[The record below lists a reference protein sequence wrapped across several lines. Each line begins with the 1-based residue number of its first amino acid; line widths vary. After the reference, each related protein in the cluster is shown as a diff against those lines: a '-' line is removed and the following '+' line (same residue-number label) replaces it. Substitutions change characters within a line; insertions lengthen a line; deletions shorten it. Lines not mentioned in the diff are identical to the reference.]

1 MDITVIE
8 QRLEYILDT
17 YPEVAEQYMSGDDV
31 EFCARLEDLCANSNF
46 DIKTFSVESL
56 YSSGAVSGTSWDKIK
71 PKTSN
76 IEPPD
81 DIFRAEDTTPA
92 QGTIADEDDI
102 IDLFGSD
109 DDISTS
115 AVENSLDCQD
125 NSALFNSDVEN
136 PVESSVNSVNNS
148 RDSVNFVENS
158 VESVENQ
165 GINAGQAVESAG
177 RAVENLV
184 ESVETPSDNVPAQGT
199 TDSDDLSAMFSAA
212 FSDVEMKKSVEE
224 LPIQHENDEI
234 AVHSSDITYGYDV
247 DVSNSE
253 SVKSGYTSNA
263 PDSRGIT
270 SRHNADVQASEEITP
285 GYTAPTFND
294 LDDLLCNTF
303 YTLPSSTESSAP
315 DEPALVDT
323 PDDEEQD
330 EEVTEWGI
338 NEIAPDVIFE
348 VNTEL
353 GAANTEFLDTKLR
366 EFIAA
371 DVTLVPDL
379 ESMCFD
385 PGLQNYFSS
394 YLASLDDDLAG
405 LCEDL
410 NDLQN
415 LINLDNAG
423 LLSSQE
429 HTIFTKWGT
438 PYAKVTVP
446 ESQRA
451 SLPKIED
458 RTVVDYSKSANT
470 NIIAPPVLDDN
481 ISHADTP
488 SADLSALFP
497 GYNLDAANR
506 GIADDMDDASDL
518 FDDNDELDELENRE
532 YDISAIVH
540 EQGIISAPP
549 SNLDDDFDEVEDE
562 DSVEDTPDSDDDIF
576 DDVEDA
582 DSSDEDDLFDDQDED
597 SDLFDDNSD
606 DLDEDSDLVTDA
618 DLFDDV
624 SDDSND
630 AEDEDDSDL
639 FDDEDSIDQ
648 SEGITIPSIQV
659 DFDACPYP
667 EDSPEFAKWVT
678 AEYNKRV
685 AEIAAQV
692 KDRYSVDMSDYSA
705 DDADFDDEDDIDSS
719 EMGTTSD
726 SDDTFDDEDSMF
738 SDESDEFEAV
748 DESDSNEGDFDELDS
763 NDDDFDELDSNEAD
777 EFDELDDSTS
787 GDIDDLDDLDDSA
800 SDDTDEFDDV
810 ADSDS
815 GTSGGTADEFDDPDD
830 SDLFSSYYGNSSSGN
845 TEIDSSDDDDFDDDI
860 EDSDTSSS
868 DSEDDFDDLPDK
880 DEGIST
886 DESDA
891 VFDEVDDF
899 ESDDE
904 FESSDEEFDD
914 IDESADSDEEFDDMD
929 EPDDSDSDD
938 EFDDL
943 DGSEDSSDSDF
954 DDSDEQDVDDF
965 DDVSETGTIDDPL
978 DSFYGTSSDDFDDP
992 EEPADDMAS
1001 TWDDEIADNFDDIP
1015 DDDDPE
1021 LGDSYNRESE
1031 DDLDDL
1037 YDSVDSFLDSQPD
1050 DSSFSTNPVNASDR
1064 GVPASAI
1071 KKVPVTIEEKNEA
1084 AADAILSMFNKLK
1097 ASPSAAKSVLDNIF
1111 SKEDN

>member
-81 DIFRAEDTTPA
+81 DIFRAKDTTPA
-92 QGTIADEDDI
+92 QGTTTDEDDI

-109 DDISTS
+109 DDISGS

-125 NSALFNSDVEN
+125 NSALFNNDVEN
-136 PVESSVNSVNNS
+136 SVENSVNSVNNS

-165 GINAGQAVESAG
+165 GINAGRAVEGVGQAVENS
-177 RAVENLV
+177 V
-184 ESVETPSDNVPAQGT
+184 ESVENSLDESIARGT

-212 FSDVEMKKSVEE
+212 FSDVEMNKSVEE
-224 LPIQHENDEI
+224 LPIQHENDTV
-234 AVHSSDITYGYDV
+234 AVHSEGIAPSDKGNT
-247 DVSNSE
+247 
-253 SVKSGYTSNA
+253 SV
-263 PDSRGIT
+263 SRGT
-270 SRHNADVQASEEITP
+270 SPSDKGNASDSEEITS

-303 YTLPSSTESSAP
+303 YTLPNSAESSAP
-315 DEPALVDT
+315 DEPAIVDT
-323 PDDEEQD
+323 SDDEEQD
-330 EEVTEWGI
+330 EEITEWGI

-348 VNTEL
+348 VNTQL

-371 DVTLVPDL
+371 DITLVPDL

-438 PYAKVTVP
+438 SYAKATVP

-451 SLPKIED
+451 NLPKIED
-458 RTVVDYSKSANT
+458 RTIIDYSKSANT

-497 GYNLDAANR
+497 GYNLGGLSQ
-506 GIADDMDDASDL
+506 GITDDMNDASDL

-576 DDVEDA
+576 DDVEDVE
-582 DSSDEDDLFDDQDED
+582 SSDEDDLFDDQDED
-597 SDLFDDNSD
+597 SDLFDDNSN

-648 SEGITIPSIQV
+648 SEGITIPSIRV

-726 SDDTFDDEDSMF
+726 SDDAFDDEDSLF
-738 SDESDEFEAV
+738 SDESDEFEAL
-748 DESDSNEGDFDELDS
+748 DESDSGDVDAFDELDS
-763 NDDDFDELDSNEAD
+763 SDDDFDELDSNEAD
-777 EFDELDDSTS
+777 DFDELDDS
-787 GDIDDLDDLDDSA
+787 DS
-800 SDDTDEFDDV
+800 SDTDEFDDV

-815 GTSGGTADEFDDPDD
+815 GDIDEFDDVADSNSESSEGTADEFDDPDD
-830 SDLFSSYYGNSSSGN
+830 SDLLSSYYGNSSSGN
-845 TEIDSSDDDDFDDDI
+845 TETDSSDDDFDDVI
-860 EDSDTSSS
+860 EDSDTLSS
-868 DSEDDFDDLPDK
+868 DSEDDFDDLPDE

-886 DESDA
+886 GESDTD
-891 VFDEVDDF
+891 FDEVDDF

-914 IDESADSDEEFDDMD
+914 IDESADSDEEFDDMN
-929 EPDDSDSDD
+929 EPDSDD

-943 DGSEDSSDSDF
+943 DGSEDSFDSDF

-965 DDVSETGTIDDPL
+965 DDASETGTIDDPL
-978 DSFYGTSSDDFDDP
+978 DSFYGTSNDDFDDL

-1064 GVPASAI
+1064 GVPDSAI
-1071 KKVPVTIEEKNEA
+1071 KKVPVTVEEKNEA